1 MTPRK
6 GEMEVEYLFRGK
18 TSPTDWVYGDLIHEE
33 VGINYIRENINTA
46 THDSFCNYYVY
57 PATIGQYIGI
67 IDRNGQKIFDGDIIR
82 AIAEGEEDIYTVEW
96 CGDRKYPAFDLKP
109 QIDCDGNGLSYLLW
123 VEAEI
128 EVIGNIH
135 DNPELL
141 EAKRDD

>member
-1 MTPRK
+1 M
-6 GEMEVEYLFRGK
+6 EYLFHGRLKGK
-18 TSPTDWVYGDLIHEE
+18 KKWVCGDLMQMAGKPMIRVDCCDGDRYGDI
-33 VGINYIRENINTA
+33 
-46 THDSFCNYYVY
+46 CYYVE
-57 PATIGQYIGI
+57 PETVGQYIGI
-67 IDRNGQKIFDGDIIR
+67 TDKNGVKVFDGDIIR

-141 EAKRDD
+141 GGEA